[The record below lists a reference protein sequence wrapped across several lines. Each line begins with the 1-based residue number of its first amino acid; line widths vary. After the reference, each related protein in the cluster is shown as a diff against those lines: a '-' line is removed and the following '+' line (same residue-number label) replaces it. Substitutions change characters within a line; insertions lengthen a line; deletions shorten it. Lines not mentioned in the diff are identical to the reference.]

1 MVHRQQVL
9 QGRGGGGGEGGSR
22 RGGGVG
28 GHYHP
33 LQSNK
38 GSVRV
43 CRVNETLTEKDVC
56 TSLYIFSSQYPYR
69 RPTRY
74 GRCSEPKPHPL
85 WV

>member
-9 QGRGGGGGEGGSR
+9 QGRGGGGGEGGNR

-28 GHYHP
+28 GRYHP
-33 LQSNK
+33 LQPNK
-38 GSVRV
+38 GSV
-43 CRVNETLTEKDVC
+43 CRVTEALTEKDVC
-56 TSLYIFSSQYPYR
+56 TSLYVFSSLHQYR
-69 RPTRY
+69 RPTQY